1 MDMVIRSTGMLLPPW
16 HSQSRFL
23 PSSIASSS
31 TARPFGLRLR
41 CVSEAAA
48 GELTARERRQL
59 RQHRRESHTA
69 SESES
74 DSDSDGGAIRHRASN
89 WREQVEERLLV
100 EAKINK
106 KKKQIPRKKKLSIN
120 GLTQLGPQWWALRV
134 STIRTSDIV
143 TLLARGLSTTFPQ
156 LQFKLYNPSIHYT
169 RKSKD
174 GIILTKQKPLLPGTM
189 YLHCILDR
197 QVHDFVKNC
206 QGVGGF
212 VGSQIE
218 ASHEQYFTKPKP
230 VSADELEAILQRE
243 KEEQE
248 AVDKAFKEQE
258 ELKKQR
264 IKKPPRSKKQN
275 HAHLLPGVSVRV
287 LSGPFADYTGCLK
300 ELHLKK
306 QKATVELVLFGKEST
321 VELDIDQIDAVTAN
335 SFSEAK

>member
-1 MDMVIRSTGMLLPPW
+1 MDMVIRSTGTGMLLPPW

-23 PSSIASSS
+23 PSSIASNSS
-31 TARPFGLRLR
+31 ARALRLRLR

-48 GELTARERRQL
+48 GELTARERRRL

-74 DSDSDGGAIRHRASN
+74 ESDSDGGAVRHRASN

-106 KKKQIPRKKKLSIN
+106 KKKQLSRAQKLSIN

-134 STIRTSDIV
+134 STIRTSEIA
-143 TLLARGLSTTFPQ
+143 TLLSRSLSTTFPQ
-156 LQFKLYNPSIHYT
+156 VQFKIYNPSVRHR

-174 GIILTKQKPLLPGTM
+174 GAILIKQKPLVPGTM

-206 QGVGGF
+206 QGIGGF

-218 ASHEQYFTKPKP
+218 ASHEEYFTKPRP
-230 VSADELEAILQRE
+230 VSADDLQAVLLRE
-243 KEEQE
+243 KEEQA
-248 AVDKAFKEQE
+248 AVDKAFKEKE
-258 ELKKQR
+258 EG
-264 IKKPPRSKKQN
+264 IKKPPPSKKLN
-275 HAHLLPGVSVRV
+275 HAYLLPGVSVRV

-306 QKATVELVLFGKEST
+306 RKATVELLLFGKEST
-321 VELDIDQIDAVTAN
+321 VELDIDQIDAVTA
-335 SFSEAK
+335 